1 MSRIDKALRVWEG
14 TANVEEVDVDVATA
28 TSEAFR
34 LTEYPRERHPQI
46 QPLKATPAVAPVE
59 EHAPRPVFLP
69 EARPAKA
76 TRQVPTPASDLD
88 LRARLVTGGADP
100 VSLEQYR
107 RLAAALHDAQVE
119 RGLKT
124 IMITSALP
132 GEGKT
137 LTVANLALTL
147 SESYARR
154 VLVIDADLRWPSL
167 HQTFGVANSQ
177 GLSEALDAGND
188 PAVVEV
194 SSRLSLMTAGKP
206 GPAPLAGL
214 TSARMGALLKECA
227 ARFDWVLVDSS
238 PVGVL
243 PDGQVL
249 ARLIGAVILV
259 IKAGSTPSATVER
272 AVADLGPE
280 YILGTV
286 LNRVEPR
293 RIPDAGYYAKYR
305 APAVAD

>member
-1 MSRIDKALRVWEG
+1 MSRIDQALRVWEG
-14 TANVEEVDVDVATA
+14 TATA
-28 TSEAFR
+28 DGETLE
-34 LTEYPRERHPQI
+34 
-46 QPLKATPAVAPVE
+46 KATPAASAVHITDYQRERRTDPVALADAPAMVTPVAAPVVAE
-59 EHAPRPVFLP
+59 PS
-69 EARPAKA
+69 ARPT
-76 TRQVPTPASDLD
+76 TRSVPQRSRDEELQ
-88 LRARLVTGGADP
+88 ARLVTQGADL

-124 IMITSALP
+124 VMITSAVP

-154 VLVIDADLRWPSL
+154 VLAIDADLRWPAL
-167 HQTFGVANSQ
+167 HSVLGVTNGR
-177 GLSEALDAGND
+177 GLSEALDHGGELN
-188 PAVVEV
+188 VVEV
-194 SSRLSLMTAGKP
+194 SNRLSVLTAGKP

-214 TSARMGALLKECA
+214 TSERMGSILKDCA
-227 ARFDWVLVDSS
+227 ARFDWILVDTS

-259 IKAGSTPSATVER
+259 INAGSTPSAAVER

-286 LNRVEPR
+286 LNRVEER
-293 RIPDAGYYAKYR
+293 RIPDAGYYSKYR
-305 APAVAD
+305 QPAPID

>member
-1 MSRIDKALRVWEG
+1 MSRIDRALRVWEG
-14 TANVEEVDVDVATA
+14 TAAVDEVQADVVAPAPQAFRVNDYQRERPADGAVIAPLARPATETIAPVKVAEPVAIPASRKVPVRGVDVD
-28 TSEAFR
+28 
-34 LTEYPRERHPQI
+34 LQ
-46 QPLKATPAVAPVE
+46 
-59 EHAPRPVFLP
+59 
-69 EARPAKA
+69 
-76 TRQVPTPASDLD
+76 
-88 LRARLVTGGADP
+88 ARLVTQGADP

-124 IMITSALP
+124 VMVTSALP

-154 VLVIDADLRWPSL
+154 VLAIDADLRWPAL
-167 HQTFGVANSQ
+167 HQVLGAANER
-177 GLSEALDAGND
+177 GLSEALEQGGE
-188 PAVVEV
+188 PTIVEL
-194 SSRLSLMTAGKP
+194 SGRLSIMTAGKP

-214 TSARMGALLKECA
+214 TSERMGTILKECA
-227 ARFDWVLVDSS
+227 SRFDWVLVDTS

-259 IKAGSTPSATVER
+259 INAGATPSVAVER

-286 LNRVEPR
+286 LNRVEER
-293 RIPDAGYYAKYR
+293 RIPDAGYYSKYR
-305 APAVAD
+305 SAPPVE

>member
-1 MSRIDKALRVWEG
+1 
-14 TANVEEVDVDVATA
+14 
-28 TSEAFR
+28 
-34 LTEYPRERHPQI
+34 
-46 QPLKATPAVAPVE
+46 
-59 EHAPRPVFLP
+59 
-69 EARPAKA
+69 
-76 TRQVPTPASDLD
+76 
-88 LRARLVTGGADP
+88 

-124 IMITSALP
+124 VMVTSALP

-137 LTVANLALTL
+137 LTVVNLALTL

-154 VLVIDADLRWPSL
+154 VLVVDADLRWPSL
-167 HQTFGVANSQ
+167 HGVFKVPNTE
-177 GLSEALDAGND
+177 GLSEALESDVE
-188 PAVVEV
+188 PAITEV
-194 SSRLSLMTAGKP
+194 SGRLSVLTAGRP
-206 GPAPLAGL
+206 GAAPLAGL
-214 TSARMGALLKECA
+214 SSSRMGALLKECA
-227 ARFDWVLVDSS
+227 ARFDWVLVDTS

-243 PDGQVL
+243 PDGQVV

-259 IKAGSTPSATVER
+259 IKAGSTPTATVQR

-286 LNRVEPR
+286 LNRVEER

-305 APAVAD
+305 VPAVAE

>member
-14 TANVEEVDVDVATA
+14 TATVDDGAEVDAATQ

-34 LTEYPRERHPQI
+34 LTEYARERHPQV
-46 QPLKATPAVAPVE
+46 QPSQATAVPVE
-59 EHAPRPVFLP
+59 EPAPPQAFVPEPRPV
-69 EARPAKA
+69 RA
-76 TRQVPTPASDLD
+76 TRQVPAPASDVD

-107 RLAAALHDAQVE
+107 RLAAVLHDAQVE

-124 IMITSALP
+124 ILITSALP

-147 SESYARR
+147 SEAYARR

-167 HQTFGVANSQ
+167 HEIFNVPNSQ
-177 GLSEALDAGND
+177 GLSEALDAGGD
-188 PAVVEV
+188 PAIVEV
-194 SSRLSLMTAGKP
+194 SSRLSIMTSGKP

-214 TSARMGALLKECA
+214 TSKRMGALLKECA
-227 ARFDWVLVDSS
+227 GQFDWVLVDTS

-259 IKAGSTPSATVER
+259 IKAGSTPAAAVER
-272 AVADLGPE
+272 AVADLGQE

-286 LNRVEPR
+286 LNRVEER
-293 RIPDAGYYAKYR
+293 RIPDAGYCKKYQ
-305 APAVAD
+305 PPVVAD